1 MKQFII
7 KSNDADQRLDKF
19 IMKAFPELQKSVMYK
34 AIRTKNIKLNG
45 RRCEIST
52 RLKAGDEL
60 KIFINDELLGNQK
73 TEKKQVFR
81 SSAVLK
87 KEDIIYEDENI
98 IVLNKKPGVIIHSD
112 SKNDGDTLA
121 DRLKNYLVKHGEYD
135 PASENSFAPALCNRL
150 DRNTAGIVIGA
161 KNAAALREINKK
173 IRENNVVKKYLCLLS
188 SLPEKHKATIT
199 AWHRKDSATNIVTVK
214 NEEFEGSKEIITRYR
229 VVDPSFGG
237 YVLAEVE
244 LVTGR
249 THQIRAHM
257 AFIGCPLVG
266 DTKYGRREVNER
278 SGFEYQALCAYRLMF
293 RKTEEENVLSYLE
306 GREFECRDIWFLT

>member
-1 MKQFII
+1 
-7 KSNDADQRLDKF
+7 
-19 IMKAFPELQKSVMYK
+19 MKAFPELQKSVMYK

-81 SSAVLK
+81 SGAVLK

-98 IVLNKKPGVIIHSD
+98 IVLNKKPGVIVHSD
-112 SKNDGDTLA
+112 SKNEGDTLA

-173 IRENNVVKKYLCLLS
+173 IRENNVVKKYLIR
-188 SLPEKHKATIT
+188 LPPFNMCVVRPGPKYNHEYSVGVNPMFFCFQVQYAENSDNKAHIL
-199 AWHRKDSATNIVTVK
+199 K
-214 NEEFEGSKEIITRYR
+214 
-229 VVDPSFGG
+229 
-237 YVLAEVE
+237 
-244 LVTGR
+244 
-249 THQIRAHM
+249 
-257 AFIGCPLVG
+257 
-266 DTKYGRREVNER
+266 
-278 SGFEYQALCAYRLMF
+278 
-293 RKTEEENVLSYLE
+293 
-306 GREFECRDIWFLT
+306 